1 MKSLIRLLLLP
12 RLDAVR
18 LSAALGLLLSGSCA
32 REPAVGERIEGEA
45 QGVGFVVRLAGRLPE
60 SERADVA
67 NLVAAALDKV
77 LPLASATLPD
87 SDASR
92 LNRAEAGVETP
103 VSIETLTILQEGVR
117 VSDLTFGAFDLT
129 AAPLARLWGI
139 GSGLLPSETPP
150 LEEALD
156 RERARA
162 GFRHL
167 VLDDDSIAITKL
179 VASLEI
185 DLSGLAVGH
194 ALDLAAA
201 MLDERGYK
209 DYLLEAQLKVRTR
222 GKDPEGRPW
231 LVPIVKPG
239 PGSGEVQRSI
249 PLSGFAMATVGDSRG
264 TGDAEELAGKLHPHL
279 VDPRTGLPLDH
290 GLVSVT
296 VLGEKCLSAEAMA
309 TGLLVLGPEEALRVA
324 AAQDLAALFLVRS
337 EEGGVEERASPAFA
351 ELFF

>member
-1 MKSLIRLLLLP
+1 L
-12 RLDAVR
+12 R
-18 LSAALGLLLSGSCA
+18 LSAAIALLLSVGCA

-45 QGVGFVVRLAGRLPE
+45 QGVGFVLRLAVRIPE
-60 SERADVA
+60 TERAEVA
-67 NLVAAALDKV
+67 SLVASALDRV
-77 LPLASATLPD
+77 LPLASTALPE

-92 LNRAEAGVETP
+92 LNRAEAGAETP
-103 VSIETLTILQEGVR
+103 VSIDTFTIVQEGVR
-117 VSDLTFGAFDLT
+117 ASELTFGAFDLT

-139 GSGLLPSETPP
+139 GGGLTPSGNPP
-150 LEEALD
+150 IEEALD
-156 RERARA
+156 RERARV
-162 GFRHL
+162 GFRNL
-167 VLDDDSIAITKL
+167 ALDDDAMEVTKRIG
-179 VASLEI
+179 SLEV
-185 DLSGLAVGH
+185 DLGGLAVGH
-194 ALDLAAA
+194 ALDRAAA

-239 PGSGEVQRSI
+239 PGRGEIQRSL

-279 VDPRTGLPLDH
+279 VDPRTGRPLDH
-290 GLVSVT
+290 GLLSVT
-296 VLGEKCLSAEAMA
+296 VVGEKCLSTEAMA
-309 TGLLVLGPEEALRVA
+309 TGLLVLGPEKGLEVA

-337 EEGGVEERASPAFA
+337 EKGTLEEKASPAFA